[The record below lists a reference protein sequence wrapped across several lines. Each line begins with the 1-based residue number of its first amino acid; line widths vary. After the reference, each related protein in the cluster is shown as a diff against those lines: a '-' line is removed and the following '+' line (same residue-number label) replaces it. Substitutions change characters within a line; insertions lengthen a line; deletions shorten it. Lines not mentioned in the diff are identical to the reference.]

1 MELNAL
7 ELEHEIG
14 RYVSKY
20 LYIESLGD
28 ISDNDQGGGGGGGC
42 LLRIQTIS
50 FIMLVNKLEVEYFP

>member
-7 ELEHEIG
+7 ELKHEIG

-28 ISDNDQGGGGGGGC
+28 ISDNDQGGGGGGGGV
-42 LLRIQTIS
+42 
-50 FIMLVNKLEVEYFP
+50 FIEDTNH

>member
-28 ISDNDQGGGGGGGC
+28 ISDNNQGGGGGGCVYWGYKP
-42 LLRIQTIS
+42 LAL
-50 FIMLVNKLEVEYFP
+50 

>member
-1 MELNAL
+1 MELKAL

-28 ISDNDQGGGGGGGC
+28 ISDNNQGGGGGCVYWGYKP
-42 LLRIQTIS
+42 LAL
-50 FIMLVNKLEVEYFP
+50 